1 MKKILKGALPA
12 TLVLLLTSCTDLSQ
26 EFYDKVT
33 PNTFFKSE
41 KDVKAVLFRPFT
53 HASWY
58 MGSDRWN
65 LQEYTADQFAIT
77 TKGRHWYNGG
87 ENERYHYHKWTPD
100 DGWISE
106 TWRGTLMGV
115 GLALDAKNDLAAVDY
130 TAFGLTQEN
139 RDDHVNQLNT
149 LIAFF
154 YLRGLDYFGGL
165 PIYESLEGASLPRST
180 DKETFAH
187 IEKLLK
193 EALPKL
199 SKKESGDEEGELRQ
213 AGAAALLA
221 RLYFNAEAY
230 VGVPMFNEAQQ
241 ICQDIIDKKY
251 GNYSLD
257 ANWYAP
263 HSFNNNKSSE
273 VIWSIPSEFNKLQ
286 YSWFFNTFYHYNML
300 AYFDIDGEGWN
311 GAHLTPSKKPDGTSY
326 KNDFKL
332 GSPFEKFATGDL
344 RKKPYKYLGS
354 GRYEGMFVY
363 GPILSPAGVPLT
375 GSEEYSNQPL
385 NFVDQ
390 VGRFSEVGSGKKYS
404 SVSQLPSKM
413 SEGEENTGVRLVKV
427 PLPNNADKTLRWGG
441 DNPVIRL
448 AEVYY
453 MLAECKLRAGD
464 KAGSSQL
471 INTVR
476 KRNFIG
482 TDPDPVTVANLDKY
496 RMLDEWGIEVLGEGR
511 RRTDLIRWNEFTTA
525 SWWDHTPS
533 KPEYRRFP
541 VPNSAIAGNNS
552 LKQNDGY

>member
-257 ANWYAP
+257 ANWYGP

-375 GSEEYSNQPL
+375 GSEEYSGQPL

-390 VGRFSEVGSGKKYS
+390 VGRFSEVGSGKKYT

-453 MLAECKLRAGD
+453 MLAECKLRTGD

-496 RMLDEWGIEVLGEGR
+496 RMLDEWGIEFLGEGR

-525 SWWDHTPS
+525 TWWDHTPS

-541 VPNSAIAGNNS
+541 VPKSAIAGNNS